1 MQIHLAPPLLKLT
14 IITLLCTLF
23 LACKTLQKQG
33 TNASKPF
40 EIIAYYD
47 GNGSDLDQY
56 RFDQLTQVIFSFCHL
71 RGNLLTIDN
80 AEDSLTIRK
89 LVALKQ
95 KHTQLKVLLS
105 LGGWCGCK
113 TCANVFTTEAG
124 RHDFAV
130 STLRLLKDFG
140 ADGLDLDWEYPG
152 IEGCPGHDWSASG
165 REHFT
170 LLIKELRAVLG
181 KKYELSFAAGG
192 FKSFFDESVE
202 WQKVMPLLDRI
213 NLMSYD
219 LTNGFSTVTG
229 HHTPLYSNSKQ
240 QNSVDYAIRYLD
252 SLQVPR
258 AKIIVGA
265 AFYARTWE
273 QVARTDN
280 GLYQN
285 GKFQNFI
292 PFNQFP
298 KRLSTQNGFVF
309 HRDEQSKAP
318 FAYNPE
324 LRQFATF
331 DDPIS
336 VAEKTKYAKNAQL
349 GGIMFWVLG
358 CDMPKNGLLEA
369 IYKASGK

>member
-1 MQIHLAPPLLKLT
+1 M
-14 IITLLCTLF
+14 
-23 LACKTLQKQG
+23 
-33 TNASKPF
+33 
-40 EIIAYYD
+40 
-47 GNGSDLDQY
+47 
-56 RFDQLTQVIFSFCHL
+56 
-71 RGNLLTIDN
+71 
-80 AEDSLTIRK
+80 
-89 LVALKQ
+89 
-95 KHTQLKVLLS
+95 
-105 LGGWCGCK
+105 
-113 TCANVFTTEAG
+113 
-124 RHDFAV
+124 
-130 STLRLLKDFG
+130 
-140 ADGLDLDWEYPG
+140 
-152 IEGCPGHDWSASG
+152 
-165 REHFT
+165 
-170 LLIKELRAVLG
+170 G

-202 WQKVMPLLDRI
+202 WQKVMPLLNRI

-229 HHTPLYSNSKQ
+229 HHTPLYANAKQ
-240 QNSVDYAIRYLD
+240 QNSLDYAIRYLD

-273 QVARTDN
+273 QVAGTDN

-285 GKFQNFI
+285 GKFQHFI
-292 PFNQFP
+292 PYNQFP

-309 HRDEQSKAP
+309 HRDEQAKAP

-324 LRQFATF
+324 SRQFATF

-358 CDMPKNGLLEA
+358 CDTPKDGLLEA